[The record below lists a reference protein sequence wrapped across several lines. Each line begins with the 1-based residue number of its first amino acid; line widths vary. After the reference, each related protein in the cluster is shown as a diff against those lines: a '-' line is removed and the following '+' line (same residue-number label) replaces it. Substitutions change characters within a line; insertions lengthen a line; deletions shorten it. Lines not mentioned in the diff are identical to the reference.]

1 MRFKLIAIIVGVFV
15 VLPASA
21 DWGVVGA
28 GNATCS
34 HWNPADQHKKKEILS
49 WMAGFSSAVNLDFAS
64 TKQPEY
70 KLEYFSYEFLTN
82 KINNICSSPVNSNES
97 MSGILF
103 GILKDFPRENK
114 K

>member
-34 HWNPADQHKKKEILS
+34 HWNPADQHKKK
-49 WMAGFSSAVNLDFAS
+49 
-64 TKQPEY
+64 
-70 KLEYFSYEFLTN
+70 
-82 KINNICSSPVNSNES
+82 
-97 MSGILF
+97 
-103 GILKDFPRENK
+103 
-114 K
+114 